1 MTTSSPAPDP
11 FGPDWIARVRAGDRE
26 AFEAMAEAYYER
38 LVRYAYTF
46 VRDVA
51 VAEDVV
57 QDTLLALWLG
67 HEQLAV
73 RSALASYL
81 FKAVRNRALN
91 HMRHE
96 RVEAR
101 LEERL
106 ATRGDPDA
114 WPGTLAAS
122 ANERDEDDEETA
134 FMARIAAVRQAV
146 AALPPRQAEAF
157 RLRIEH
163 GMSFA
168 EVASVMGL
176 SLRSAETT
184 YQRAVSAL
192 RDRLAPYTS

>member
-1 MTTSSPAPDP
+1 MNISSAALDS
-11 FGPDWIARVRAGDRE
+11 FGPDWVARVRSGDRE

-57 QDTLLALWLG
+57 QDILLALWLG
-67 HEQLAV
+67 REQFAV
-73 RSALASYL
+73 RSALSGYL

-91 HMRHE
+91 HIRHE
-96 RVEAR
+96 RAQER

-106 ATRGDPDA
+106 SAHGDPDILLSTQA
-114 WPGTLAAS
+114 QTPS
-122 ANERDEDDEETA
+122 ESDEDDEEAACAT
-134 FMARIAAVRQAV
+134 RVAAVQQAV
-146 AALPPRQAEAF
+146 AALSQRQAEAF

-163 GMSFA
+163 GLSFS
-168 EVASVMGL
+168 EVAVVMGL

-184 YQRAVSAL
+184 YQRAVKTL
-192 RDRLAPYTS
+192 REQLAPYVS